1 MTTVNDFI
9 DVSITRETRVI
20 QRASFTIPCFVA
32 EHTVFTER
40 AKEFNSLTEITA
52 IGFTSTSNVYKAA
65 QRYFAQNVSPEK
77 VIIGRRQ
84 VPSIVF
90 TPTVADS
97 AVYTL
102 KINGYTVTFTSDAS
116 ATAAEI
122 VTGLKAAIT
131 AETGIT
137 GITVGAATTTL
148 DLSPTTSGADW
159 AAYAVTTNL
168 VGVNGTVTEAWDDT
182 IAAVRTA
189 NDEWFVL
196 NTETHTEAPVLL
208 IAAYIESI
216 KATAQKVYCLSS
228 SDSAIK
234 TSSTTDIFS
243 KLKALNYDNTFYLY
257 SGSASTFAE
266 CAFVGRFCPEQ
277 AGSNTWEQK
286 TAIGL
291 VADALTSAEVGYI
304 QGKRG
309 STFETV
315 GGVDIF
321 VGGKVASG
329 EWIDVIIFAAWLK
342 TRIVEDLW
350 TLLVNTRK
358 LGYTAA
364 GAAAIEGAIR
374 KVMLEGI
381 QVGGLASDPE
391 PVVSVPNVLALSSA
405 QRATRVLPNVTFV
418 ARLAGAIRAVSVA
431 GTVYA

>member
-1 MTTVNDFI
+1 
-9 DVSITRETRVI
+9 
-20 QRASFTIPCFVA
+20 
-32 EHTVFTER
+32 
-40 AKEFNSLTEITA
+40 
-52 IGFTSTSNVYKAA
+52 
-65 QRYFAQNVSPEK
+65 
-77 VIIGRRQ
+77 

-90 TPTVADS
+90 TPTVANS

-116 ATAAEI
+116 ATAVEI

-131 AETGIT
+131 AETNIT
-137 GITVGAATTTL
+137 GITVGAAATTL
-148 DLSPTTSGADW
+148 DLSVTTTGADW
-159 AAYAVTTNL
+159 SAYAVTTNL
-168 VGVNGTVTEAWDDT
+168 VGVNGTVTEAWGDT

-196 NTETHTEAPVLL
+196 NTETHTEAHVLL

-234 TSSTTDIFS
+234 TASTSDIFS

-257 SGSASTFAE
+257 SGSAATFAE

-418 ARLAGAIRAVSVA
+418 ARLAGAIRAVSVS